1 MTTLHAVT
9 QHRAFPWRGLLLLW
23 LAAAVMAV
31 AGLGNLPLR
40 DWDEGTVARVS
51 LEISMR
57 GLPEGWLPTI
67 WGSPYLNKAPGL
79 HVLIAGAI
87 GLWRQLSQAP
97 AQALPPEWV
106 VRLVPAL
113 LSSLVVPVGALVQLQ
128 LRPGDNRAA
137 LATGAILLTLL
148 PVARHGRLA
157 MLDGAQLTAT
167 GLLWWALLR
176 SRSSRPA
183 AGWRWGLAAGLAG
196 SALLMLKAP
205 FLLPVLAVG
214 LTGLMIDPER
224 PRRSLAPLLAALGVG
239 LLPGLAWHGW
249 HALMRGS
256 DALWLWGGD
265 GVTRVLLDAGE
276 GSDLGWRVPV
286 IEVLEGGWPWLPL
299 WPLAVVIAWRQRHR
313 SWGRWCL
320 VLQLGMAGSI
330 LPLRTQLPWYSHPLW
345 LPFAL
350 LCGPLLAALVL
361 PTEDLGRQRFLR
373 RLPWFWALLGGALLL
388 LALVALLAGDSRLA
402 PLAPLAPLALLAP
415 LVIPAGLGL
424 LVGGILLS
432 RPRAA
437 GRQLGAGLLVA
448 GWWLSLLLFFQSPLW
463 NWELNETWSVLP
475 VAELARSGNAG
486 ERQQP
491 VYLAGKA
498 AQRPSLRWYAQGAIE
513 RLPRG
518 ERVSALPPSGFDFIQ
533 RALDPMPDSLLERNV
548 SCRLEGLA
556 EPDWQRWHCRLPGDP
571 AG

>member
-1 MTTLHAVT
+1 MSFLRSATK
-9 QHRAFPWRGLLLLW
+9 HRAIPWRGLLLLW
-23 LAAAVMAV
+23 LAAVALAVV
-31 AGLGNLPLR
+31 GLGNLPLR
-40 DWDEGTVARVS
+40 DWDEGIVARVS
-51 LEISMR
+51 LEIANR

-67 WGSPYLNKAPGL
+67 WGRPYLNKPPGL
-79 HVLIAGAI
+79 HVLIAAAI

-97 AQALPPEWV
+97 AEALPPEWV

-137 LATGAILLTLL
+137 LATAAILLTLL

-157 MLDGAQLTAT
+157 MLDGAQLTAM

-176 SRSSRPA
+176 SRSGRPG
-183 AGWRWGLAAGLAG
+183 AGWRWGLVAGLAG

-205 FLLPVLAVG
+205 ILLPVLAAG
-214 LTGLMIDPER
+214 LAALVLDPER
-224 PRRSLAPLLAALGVG
+224 PRLSLAPLLAALGVG

-276 GSDLGWRVPV
+276 GSQLGWRVPV

-299 WPLAVVIAWRQRHR
+299 WPLAVVVAWRQRHR

-320 VLQLGMAGSI
+320 VLQLVIAGSI

-350 LCGPLLAALVL
+350 LCGPLLAALVQ
-361 PTEDLGRQRFLR
+361 PAHDLGRQRILN

-388 LALVALLAGDSRLA
+388 LPLVAGGSRLA
-402 PLAPLAPLALLAP
+402 PLARLAA
-415 LVIPAGLGL
+415 PAGLGL
-424 LVGGILLS
+424 LAGGFLLS
-432 RPRAA
+432 RPAVA

-475 VAELARSGNAG
+475 VAELARSGSSG
-486 ERQQP
+486 QPQQP
-491 VYLAGKA
+491 VYLAGEA
-498 AQRPSLRWYAQGAIE
+498 AQRPSLRWYAQGAIL

-518 ERVSALPPSGFDFIQ
+518 EQVAGLPPGGFDFIQ
-533 RALDPMPDSLLERNV
+533 RADAPLPDSLLERNV

-556 EPDWQRWHCRLPGDP
+556 EPDWQRWRCRLPGVQADSKG
-571 AG
+571 AR